1 MQLYWF
7 KKSIPELSN
16 LSDDERRHI
25 WAATLWKPLKYW
37 QTWVVAPILG
47 LLLGLSRIAFL
58 DSVHSPY
65 VRLLVIALVLSL
77 IGLALRPWEI
87 HMRRKHLPEV
97 LARRKSQ
104 Q

>member
-7 KKSIPELSN
+7 KKSIPELSD
-16 LSDDERRHI
+16 LPDDELRQI
-25 WAATLWKPLKYW
+25 WAATLWKPLRYW
-37 QTWVVAPILG
+37 QTWVVGSMLG

-87 HMRRKHLPEV
+87 HMRRKYLPEV

>member
-7 KKSIPELSN
+7 KKSIPELAD
-16 LSDDERRHI
+16 LPDDERRHV

-47 LLLGLSRIAFL
+47 LLIGLSLVGFL
-58 DSVHSPY
+58 DSVHS
-65 VRLLVIALVLSL
+65 RLLVAVLTLGL
-77 IGLALRPWEI
+77 IGIVLRPWEV
-87 HMRRKHLPEV
+87 HMRRKYLPEV
-97 LARRKSQ
+97 LARQKLQ